1 MASSSH
7 YHYHNESDDD
17 EFDSMAA
24 EFLGFNDPFPEP
36 KERKKEFLQRE
47 TEKKGI
53 EGFGLIIFPRIQY
66 IQPVYSGAGLE

>member
-36 KERKKEFLQRE
+36 KERKKKNFYRE
-47 TEKKGI
+47 R
-53 EGFGLIIFPRIQY
+53 PRRR
-66 IQPVYSGAGLE
+66 A